1 MKIAN
6 TSYLITIFLTLS
18 LPLSYSNFSLSCKPN
33 LDKIV
38 EDEFQKEIS
47 VSAPPELEINISQ
60 GNINITRGNDKE
72 IKISSRFKVLGINE
86 EEIKLSAEKIKKD
99 PPIDIKNNKIKIGN
113 LKKYNIDGWFS
124 KNKVVIDLDIYAPVK
139 TTVAAETG
147 IGNINVI
154 SLGSNVKA
162 KTGLGSIKI
171 ENAESADVKTGS
183 GYIKIAGIA
192 NDVNVISGKGSIE
205 LIMLS
210 GNINAKTGYGDI
222 TVNSK
227 INEGKKW
234 ILDSGLGNVELKLS
248 PKSMFSFSCVTGL
261 GKIDFKIKCEITEK
275 TDKKVE
281 GKVGTNPT
289 SSISVKVGKG
299 DILIEESIVSMN
311 I

>member
-6 TSYLITIFLTLS
+6 KSYLVTIFLTLS

-33 LDKIV
+33 LNKIV

-47 VSAPPELEINISQ
+47 VSVPFELEINILQ

-72 IKISSRFKVLGINE
+72 IKISSRFKVLGTNE

-99 PPIDIKNNKIKIGN
+99 PPIDIKNNKIKIDN
-113 LKKYNIDGWFS
+113 LKKYNIDRWFS

-139 TTVAAETG
+139 TTFAAETG

-183 GYIKIAGIA
+183 GYIKIVGIA
-192 NDVNVISGKGSIE
+192 NDVNIISGKGSIE

-234 ILDSGLGNVELKLS
+234 ILDSGLGNVDLILPS
-248 PKSMFSFSCVTGL
+248 GSTFSFSCFTGL
-261 GKIDFKIKCEITEK
+261 GEINFNINGEIIEKTEK
-275 TDKKVE
+275 KIE
-281 GKVGTNPT
+281 GKVGINPT
-289 SSISVKVGKG
+289 STINIKVGKG
-299 DILIEESIVSMN
+299 NISAKESIISFS

>member
-6 TSYLITIFLTLS
+6 KSYLVTIFLTLS

-33 LDKIV
+33 LNKIV

-47 VSAPPELEINISQ
+47 VSVPFELEINILQ

-72 IKISSRFKVLGINE
+72 IKISSRFKVLGTKE

-139 TTVAAETG
+139 TTVTAETG
-147 IGNINVI
+147 LGNINVI

-183 GYIKIAGIA
+183 GYIKIVGIA
-192 NDVNVISGKGSIE
+192 NDVNIISGKGSIE

-234 ILDSGLGNVELKLS
+234 ILDSGLGNVDLILPS
-248 PKSMFSFSCVTGL
+248 GSTFSFSCFTGL
-261 GKIDFKIKCEITEK
+261 GEINFNINGEIIEKTEK
-275 TDKKVE
+275 KIE
-281 GKVGTNPT
+281 GKVGINPT
-289 SSISVKVGKG
+289 STINIKVGKG
-299 DILIEESIVSMN
+299 NISAKESIISFS

>member
-18 LPLSYSNFSLSCKPN
+18 LPLSYSNFKLSCKPN

-72 IKISSRFKVLGINE
+72 IKISSRFKVLGTNE

-275 TDKKVE
+275 TDKKVK

>member
-6 TSYLITIFLTLS
+6 KSYLVTIFLTLS

-33 LDKIV
+33 LNKIV

-47 VSAPPELEINISQ
+47 VSVPFELEINILQ

-72 IKISSRFKVLGINE
+72 IKISSRFKVLGTKE

-113 LKKYNIDGWFS
+113 LKKYNIDRWFS

-139 TTVAAETG
+139 TTVTAETG
-147 IGNINVI
+147 LGNVNIT
-154 SLGSNVKA
+154 SLASNVKVI
-162 KTGLGSIKI
+162 TGLGGVKI
-171 ENAESADVKTGS
+171 ENATSADVKTGS
-183 GYIKIAGIA
+183 GYVKIVGIA

-222 TVNSK
+222 ILNSA
-227 INEGKKW
+227 INEAKKW
-234 ILDSGLGNVELKLS
+234 ILDSGLGNVDLILPS
-248 PKSMFSFSCVTGL
+248 GSTFSFSCFTGL
-261 GKIDFKIKCEITEK
+261 GEINFNINGEIIEKTEK
-275 TDKKVE
+275 KIE
-281 GKVGTNPT
+281 GKVGVNPT
-289 SSISVKVGKG
+289 STINIKVGKG
-299 DILIEESIVSMN
+299 NISAKESIISFS